1 MPLTQTGIF
10 CQQTDLPL
18 TVVQMN
24 VVYRKN
30 NLFVHYIVFVHRP
43 QKHCLDTL
51 NPASQ
56 IRKLVES
63 LCKRIIEQLDS
74 QVGTADPL
82 TGQLLHGQV
91 HESE

>member
-30 NLFVHYIVFVHRP
+30 NLFVHYIVLAHRP
-43 QKHCLDTL
+43 HQYCLNTL
-51 NPASQ
+51 NPAPQ

-63 LCKRIIEQLDS
+63 FRKRIIEQLDP
-74 QVGTADPL
+74 QVGTTDSL
-82 TGQLLHGQV
+82 TAQLLHGQV

>member
-30 NLFVHYIVFVHRP
+30 NLFVHYIVLVHRP
-43 QKHCLDTL
+43 HQYCLNTL
-51 NPASQ
+51 NPTPQ

-63 LCKRIIEQLDS
+63 FRKRIIEQLDP
-74 QVGTADPL
+74 QVGTTDSL
-82 TGQLLHGQV
+82 TAQLLHGQV